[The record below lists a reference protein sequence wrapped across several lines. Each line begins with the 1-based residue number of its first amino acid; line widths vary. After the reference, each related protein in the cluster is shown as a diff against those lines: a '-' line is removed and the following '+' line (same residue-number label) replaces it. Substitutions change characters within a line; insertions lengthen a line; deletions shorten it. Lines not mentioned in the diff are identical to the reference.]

1 MKTSDETRA
10 KEYLRLLSGRRHS
23 VLTAFCVK
31 HNGLVNLKLVRT
43 VLKMRVLTENEI
55 GTYIDS
61 REWVGCAGAYSIQGS
76 AKCFFIH
83 IWVLFKCHWLAV
95 AKPHERVTRSRLF
108 LK

>member
-1 MKTSDETRA
+1 MKQGA

-55 GTYIDS
+55 GAYIDS
-61 REWVGCAGAYSIQGS
+61 REWVGCAGAYSIQV
-76 AKCFFIH
+76 APNVFFHSYLGVIQMS
-83 IWVLFKCHWLAV
+83 LACRCQ
-95 AKPHERVTRSRLF
+95 AS
-108 LK
+108 